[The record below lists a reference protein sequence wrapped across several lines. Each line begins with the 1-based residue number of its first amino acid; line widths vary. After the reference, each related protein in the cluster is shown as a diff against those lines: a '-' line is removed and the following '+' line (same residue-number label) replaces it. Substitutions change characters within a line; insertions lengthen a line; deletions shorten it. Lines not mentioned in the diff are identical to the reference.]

1 MKEIQRM
8 KKEHR
13 KKKVYKKKVYKK
25 KEILREI
32 KKQGWVPVGNIFVNR
47 VLWVFLMKELKN
59 TSTKKRQDWIWDF
72 IKIIF
77 HFKNCSKQLIG
88 FSKIASHWL
97 KNLHKKNLNPPTA
110 HQSEFVSQ
118 NERNHSHLHRLCHQ
132 SLHWDRYP
140 TVFKVIEHFFR
151 L

>member
-32 KKQGWVPVGNIFVNR
+32 RKQEWVPVGKIFVNP

-59 TSTKKRQDWIWDF
+59 TSTKNV
-72 IKIIF
+72 KIEFEIS
-77 HFKNCSKQLIG
+77 SKL
-88 FSKIASHWL
+88 FFTSKI
-97 KNLHKKNLNPPTA
+97 
-110 HQSEFVSQ
+110 VQ
-118 NERNHSHLHRLCHQ
+118 NN
-132 SLHWDRYP
+132 
-140 TVFKVIEHFFR
+140 
-151 L
+151 

>member
-59 TSTKKRQDWIWDF
+59 TSTKKSDSTSRLNLR
-72 IKIIF
+72 F
-77 HFKNCSKQLIG
+77 HQNYFSLQKLFKTINRIFKNSKSLI
-88 FSKIASHWL
+88 
-97 KNLHKKNLNPPTA
+97 KKFA
-110 HQSEFVSQ
+110 
-118 NERNHSHLHRLCHQ
+118 
-132 SLHWDRYP
+132 
-140 TVFKVIEHFFR
+140 
-151 L
+151 